1 MSNTE
6 GAMSF
11 MTQPPLEITHHIAS
25 LLMRSE
31 SESGL
36 HSNRGDQAPPFE
48 ARSVKGFV
56 SILEP
61 PLLLK

>member
-1 MSNTE
+1 
-6 GAMSF
+6 